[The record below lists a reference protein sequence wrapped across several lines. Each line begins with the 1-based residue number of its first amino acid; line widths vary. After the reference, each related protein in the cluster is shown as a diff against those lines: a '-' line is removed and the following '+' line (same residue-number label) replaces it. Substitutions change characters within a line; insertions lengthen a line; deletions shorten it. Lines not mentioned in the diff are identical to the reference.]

1 MARSGASKG
10 RARAWASAVSD
21 FTDAIRIDRNDF
33 DLWHDRGRANA
44 ELGRW
49 DDAVSDWEQAIALKP
64 DDWST
69 LCFLGIAS
77 AGQGKYEKAVES
89 YSTGINYG
97 AMAGRRLRAG
107 LLPFKAWSCGR
118 R

>member
-1 MARSGASKG
+1 MTSTSGTTAAS
-10 RARAWASAVSD
+10 
-21 FTDAIRIDRNDF
+21 
-33 DLWHDRGRANA
+33 ANA

-49 DDAVSDWEQAIALKP
+49 DDAVSDWEQAISGLKP

-89 YSTGINYG
+89 YSTRINYG
-97 AMAGRRLRAG
+97 ASRGRSPLEGRALALRG
-107 LLPFKAWSCGR
+107 GAWSCGR